1 MTTNANIP
9 DVPPEIRG
17 VSNFIVKTFV
27 NLLVSLPFL
36 AFSAYGLILAEGD
49 AKADLLLPSVVCG
62 AIGAFL
68 LVTGFVLG
76 FLASFPMPMLVKGEK
91 ELIMRHPTMRPA
103 YFRMVVS
110 VPFFAFAG
118 YLFFV
123 TLAPYVYPFVIG
135 LIGFWLFFKGTTRY
149 LRNLCITYL
158 VTDRRIIHMYKFLW
172 LYTNE
177 IPVGR
182 IISIQEARSL
192 FEIITGRGSV
202 VVSSGIGARMT
213 IRMEEITDPGP
224 VANELR
230 GLLPE

>member
-1 MTTNANIP
+1 MTTNEDIP
-9 DVPPEIRG
+9 AEIRG
-17 VSNFIVKTFV
+17 VSTFIVKTLV
-27 NLLVSLPFL
+27 NLLVSLPFIGF
-36 AFSAYGLILAEGD
+36 AIYGLIIAP
-49 AKADLLLPSVVCG
+49 ADIPIYASLVCG
-62 AIGAFL
+62 GIGGFL
-68 LVTGFVLG
+68 LITGFFLG
-76 FLASFPMPMLVKGEK
+76 FLASFPMPMLVQGEK

-103 YFRMVVS
+103 YVRMLIS
-110 VPFFAFAG
+110 IPFFAGAG

-123 TLAPYVYPFVIG
+123 TLSPYVYPFVVG
-135 LIGFWLFFKGTTRY
+135 LIGFWMFFKGTTRY

-182 IISIQEARSL
+182 IISIQEARGL
-192 FEIITGRGSV
+192 FEILTGRGSV

-213 IRMEEITDPGP
+213 IRMEEIDDPGP
-224 VANELR
+224 VANQLR

>member
-1 MTTNANIP
+1 MTTLNTAP
-9 DVPPEIRG
+9 SELRG
-17 VSNFIVKTFV
+17 ITTFV
-27 NLLVSLPFL
+27 TKVIVNALVSLPFIGFALYGFVL
-36 AFSAYGLILAEGD
+36 ADPEVIESGE
-49 AKADLLLPSVVCG
+49 LLLPSVICLGVG
-62 AIGAFL
+62 GFL
-68 LVTGFVLG
+68 LVTGFFLG
-76 FLASFPMPMLVKGEK
+76 FFSSFPMPLLVKGEK
-91 ELIMRHPTMRPA
+91 EIIKRHPTMRPA
-103 YFRMVVS
+103 YVRMLVS
-110 VPFFAFAG
+110 IPFFGLTG
-118 YLFFV
+118 YFFFM
-123 TLAPYVYPFVIG
+123 TQSPYVYPFATG

-182 IISIQEARSL
+182 IISIQEARGL
-192 FEIITGRGSV
+192 FEILTGRGSV

-213 IRMEEITDPGP
+213 IRMEEIDDPGP

>member
-1 MTTNANIP
+1 MTTQQ
-9 DVPPEIRG
+9 VPSEIRG
-17 VSNFIVKTFV
+17 ISTFIVKFIV

-36 AFSAYGLILAEGD
+36 VFAAYGLLLADPE
-49 AKADLLLPSVVCG
+49 AKADLLLPSLVCG
-62 AIGAFL
+62 GIGAFL

-76 FLASFPMPMLVKGEK
+76 FLASFPMPLLVKGET

-110 VPFFAFAG
+110 IPFFGLAG
-118 YLFFV
+118 YMFFM
-123 TLAPYVYPFVIG
+123 TASPYVYAFVFG
-135 LIGFWLFFKGTTRY
+135 VIGFWMFFKGTTRY
-149 LRNLCITYL
+149 LRNLCVTYV
-158 VTDRRIIHMYKFLW
+158 VTDRRIILMYKFLW

-182 IISIQEARSL
+182 IISIQEARGL
-192 FEIITGRGSV
+192 FEILTGRGSV
-202 VVSSGIGARMT
+202 VVSSGIGSRMT
-213 IRMEEITDPGP
+213 IKMEEISDPGP